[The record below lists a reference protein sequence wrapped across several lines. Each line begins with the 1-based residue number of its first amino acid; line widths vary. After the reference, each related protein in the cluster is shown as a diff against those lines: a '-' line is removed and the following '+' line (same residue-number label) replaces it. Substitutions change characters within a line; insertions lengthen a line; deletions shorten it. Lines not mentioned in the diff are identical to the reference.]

1 MRNNSKNKQLSPCII
16 SWARFALKIKFNRPT
31 NSKKCSKDYWIKVIE
46 RLLEIYKE
54 NEKYKIE
61 AILKFDEF
69 VKR

>member
-1 MRNNSKNKQLSPCII
+1 MKQVKNTQLSPCII
-16 SWARFALKIKFNRPT
+16 SWARFALKIKFNRPK

-54 NEKYKIE
+54 IEKYKIE